1 MADNYTQAYGAGGR
15 KFAAD
20 DIGDVLYPRVKLV
33 IGADGAND
41 GDLSSSKPMP
51 VSTPVGN
58 PVNRSGTITTGG
70 TAQTLMSANAA
81 RRGWTL
87 QNLSTGDIWV
97 SDVGAAAASQP
108 SLKVPA
114 GALYETPAGYGSVGA
129 VSVFGA
135 TTGQAFC
142 AREW

>member
-1 MADNYTQAYGAGGR
+1 MSNIFDLTLGR
-15 KFAAD
+15 WRA
-20 DIGDVLYPRVKLV
+20 LTT
-33 IGADGAND
+33 
-41 GDLSSSKPMP
+41 GDLGGSGGSSGGLTDAQLRASPVPVTQTPGSP
-51 VSTPVGN
+51 VS
-58 PVNRSGTITTGG
+58 RSGTITTGG

-135 TTGQAFC
+135 TTGQAFS